1 MKKWRKGDFCGP
13 QQKKRKK
20 KKRCFFQYYTLDFSP
35 MLMKMHKCLG
45 KQVFMAHSLL
55 PDILY
60 RVTFR
65 EMKRHRKK
73 KKHTVNCY
81 KVKENEICF
90 QLLAFKP
97 VFPSWLNV
105 LLVNRKSHGNNAGL
119 KSQVFRILICRAGR
133 RYQIAIMQILTP
145 NQIPGRPL
153 KAEEKREALN
163 KLGTWHI

>member
-1 MKKWRKGDFCGP
+1 MRNTSCQVIVFFVVNNCHKTGPGAPQSWRNEGKGISVGLSRKKEE
-13 QQKKRKK
+13 KK
-20 KKRCFFQYYTLDFSP
+20 KKRCFFQYYALDFSP
-35 MLMKMHKCLG
+35 MLMKMHKCL
-45 KQVFMAHSLL
+45 L

-60 RVTFR
+60 RVPFG

-73 KKHTVNCY
+73 KKHIVNCY

-119 KSQVFRILICRAGR
+119 KSQIFKILICR
-133 RYQIAIMQILTP
+133 ISL
-145 NQIPGRPL
+145 
-153 KAEEKREALN
+153 EKSLLDRCIEIN
-163 KLGTWHI
+163 S